1 MRTAPTSSAE
11 TISDDIGPAQWLD
24 ALAEGTCSQDEFVE
38 RVLQRE
44 SADPEVTWEVLAL
57 LDQNFRR
64 KRLDRETFVCLKAR
78 LHRHSLGVR
87 EDGGA
92 AGTDAAPAIPP
103 PLRADAAPAITSP
116 LRTDAPPAIQP
127 PLRADTAPT
136 VTPTLRADAAPGP
149 SLRMDTAPRG
159 APLPLPAMHALDE
172 DAPAE
177 RELLEASFHHE
188 IRGGDLLCGRYRIVD
203 ILRRREW
210 MTLAEAVDEP
220 KAGLP
225 GIRQRVALQVL
236 EESLSQDA
244 LLLQR
249 IGKLQA
255 LSHPAI
261 TRVLDVEEDNGSL
274 VLVTEFFGGIS
285 LRDLLERRTDR
296 RVPIQSAL
304 GIVRTLAS
312 ALAHAHA
319 RGVAHGDLTAGNVL
333 ITDLGEARLQGFEL
347 RAQSLA
353 VQPAADR
360 MAFARLAYELLAGT
374 ADPVTSLT
382 TLSLSRLRAPPGVT
396 RAQWRVMRDTLSGRD
411 GSADTGILAAFG
423 GEDAGVG
430 DAMLL
435 HDAGIQPPRRLRHL
449 REWVAAGIVGAIIG
463 SGIYLYLGVLPASD
477 QRGEVATVAAVQVPA
492 NQRDTSSTDAPPGIA
507 TAPAPTTAP
516 ASASANA
523 TAPAPARIS
532 PGIVSPGNG
541 SDARMSPTIARDP
554 AVEAPPPAPRPAPIR
569 PSIDLASTYA
579 WVETTEPVARIWV
592 TRRGSLNREV
602 TFRWWTE
609 TGTAEVNRDF
619 RAIEPR
625 VGVIAEGS
633 RGVELL
639 VPLMPDPTRREPRT
653 FYVKIDEPGPGADL
667 GTRTLMQVAI
677 VPPGYPAARDT
688 RAAQNLA
695 LPVTPP

>member
-1 MRTAPTSSAE
+1 
-11 TISDDIGPAQWLD
+11 
-24 ALAEGTCSQDEFVE
+24 
-38 RVLQRE
+38 
-44 SADPEVTWEVLAL
+44 
-57 LDQNFRR
+57 
-64 KRLDRETFVCLKAR
+64 
-78 LHRHSLGVR
+78 
-87 EDGGA
+87 
-92 AGTDAAPAIPP
+92 
-103 PLRADAAPAITSP
+103 
-116 LRTDAPPAIQP
+116 
-127 PLRADTAPT
+127 
-136 VTPTLRADAAPGP
+136 
-149 SLRMDTAPRG
+149 
-159 APLPLPAMHALDE
+159 MHALDE
-172 DAPAE
+172 DAPPE

-225 GIRQRVALQVL
+225 GVRQRVALQVL

-396 RAQWRVMRDTLSGRD
+396 RAQWRVMRDTLSGRE

-435 HDAGIQPPRRLRHL
+435 HDAGGQPPRRSRHL

-477 QRGEVATVAAVQVPA
+477 PRGEAATVQAAST
-492 NQRDTSSTDAPPGIA
+492 QRVAPTSTDASPGVA
-507 TAPAPTTAP
+507 AAPDTTPSPASESAP
-516 ASASANA
+516 ASAN
-523 TAPAPARIS
+523 
-532 PGIVSPGNG
+532 PGPVGPGNG
-541 SDARMSPTIARDP
+541 TDARMSPTIARDSI
-554 AVEAPPPAPRPAPIR
+554 ATVQVPPPAPRPAPVR

-695 LPVTPP
+695 LPVTPQ